1 MFPMVSTEYIEQHTP
16 EFKELLSALHLDEVG
31 NYVKS
36 DPIILMIGSRLFNAT
51 RKKKDKE
58 TGTRISVR
66 THMRLM
72 ARLYLSLCSFYE
84 K

>member
-51 RKKKDKE
+51 RKKIGQRNRNQNFCKNTYE
-58 TGTRISVR
+58 TYGTSILI
-66 THMRLM
+66 LM
-72 ARLYLSLCSFYE
+72 FLL
-84 K
+84 

>member
-36 DPIILMIGSRLFNAT
+36 DPIILMISSRLFNAT
-51 RKKKDKE
+51 RKKKGQRNRNQNFCKNTYE
-58 TGTRISVR
+58 TYGTSILI
-66 THMRLM
+66 LM
-72 ARLYLSLCSFYE
+72 FLL
-84 K
+84 

>member
-51 RKKKDKE
+51 RKKK
-58 TGTRISVR
+58 R
-66 THMRLM
+66 TKKQEPEFL
-72 ARLYLSLCSFYE
+72 
-84 K
+84 

>member
-36 DPIILMIGSRLFNAT
+36 DPIILMIGSRLFNDT
-51 RKKKDKE
+51 RKKKGQRNRNQNFCKNTYE
-58 TGTRISVR
+58 TYGTSILI
-66 THMRLM
+66 LM
-72 ARLYLSLCSFYE
+72 FLL
-84 K
+84 

>member
-51 RKKKDKE
+51 RNKKGQRNRNQNFCKNTYE
-58 TGTRISVR
+58 TYGTSILI
-66 THMRLM
+66 LM
-72 ARLYLSLCSFYE
+72 FLL
-84 K
+84 